1 MAGTVINASFPTQAT
16 TANPAQPKTA
26 AQHIAH
32 QETGALEDRVSVTLH
47 SVPEENTE
55 LSADDAAALSKQL
68 AENNTKSGR
77 IAESQEAPT
86 PNRVLQLLLVL

>member
-16 TANPAQPKTA
+16 TSTPAQPKTA
-26 AQHIAH
+26 AQHTAN

-47 SVPEENTE
+47 SLPDETTE
-55 LSADDAAALSKQL
+55 LSADDAATLSKQL
-68 AENNTKSGR
+68 AGNNTKSGS